1 LDLPLQTP
9 RKILV
14 IAAIVGSAITL
25 SACSTTA
32 NPGSAGSSSTASA
45 TFNKA
50 DVSFATDMA
59 AHHQQAVE
67 MSQMLLDKS
76 GIDPRVVT
84 LAQDIKAAQDPEIK
98 QMKSW
103 LSDWGQKSD
112 SMSGMDMSGT
122 LMSDSDMND
131 LKSST
136 GLAASKLF
144 LTQMTVHHKSALVMA
159 KTEVDSGKNA
169 DAVKLAKNIIST
181 QTTEITKMSEILA
194 SL

>member
-1 LDLPLQTP
+1 MYTP

-14 IAAIVGSAITL
+14 IAAIVGSVITV
-25 SACSTTA
+25 SACSTATT
-32 NPGSAGSSSTASA
+32 PSTSGSSSSASA
-45 TFNKA
+45 SFNKA

-59 AHHQQAVE
+59 GHHQQAVE

-76 GIDPRVVT
+76 DIDPRVVT
-84 LAQDIKAAQDPEIK
+84 LAEEIKAAQGPEIK

-112 SMSGMDMSGT
+112 SMSGMDMGGSM
-122 LMSDSDMND
+122 MSDADMND

-136 GLAASKLF
+136 GLAASKLY

-169 DAVKLAKNIIST
+169 DAVTLAKNIIST
-181 QTTEITKMSEILA
+181 QTTEITKMSDILA

>member
-1 LDLPLQTP
+1 MYTP
-9 RKILV
+9 PKILV
-14 IAAIVGSAITL
+14 IVAIVGSAMAL

-32 NPGSAGSSSTASA
+32 NPGATGSSSTASA
-45 TFNKA
+45 VFNKA

-67 MSQMLLDKS
+67 MSQMLLDKTD
-76 GIDPRVVT
+76 IDPRVVT
-84 LAQDIKAAQDPEIK
+84 LAQEIKAAQGPEIK

-103 LSDWGQKSD
+103 LSGWGQKSG
-112 SMSGMDMSGT
+112 SMSGMDMGGT

-136 GLAASKLF
+136 GPAASKLF
-144 LTQMTVHHKSALVMA
+144 LTQMTVHHTSALVMA

-181 QTTEITKMSEILA
+181 QTTEISTMSDILA

>member
-1 LDLPLQTP
+1 
-9 RKILV
+9 
-14 IAAIVGSAITL
+14 
-25 SACSTTA
+25 
-32 NPGSAGSSSTASA
+32 
-45 TFNKA
+45 
-50 DVSFATDMA
+50 
-59 AHHQQAVE
+59 

-76 GIDPRVVT
+76 DIDPRVVT
-84 LAQDIKAAQDPEIK
+84 LAQDIKAAQGPEIK

-144 LTQMTVHHKSALVMA
+144 LTQMTVHHKSALIMA

-169 DAVKLAKNIIST
+169 DAVKLAKDIIST
-181 QTTEITKMSEILA
+181 QTTEITKMSNILT

>member
-1 LDLPLQTP
+1 MYTSP
-9 RKILV
+9 KILV
-14 IAAIVGSAITL
+14 IVAIVGSAMAL

-32 NPGSAGSSSTASA
+32 NPGATGSSSTAA
-45 TFNKA
+45 AVFNKA

-76 GIDPRVVT
+76 DIDSRVVI
-84 LAQDIKAAQDPEIK
+84 LAQAIKDAQGPEIK

-103 LSDWGQKSD
+103 LSDWGQKSG

-136 GLAASKLF
+136 GPAASKLF
-144 LTQMTVHHKSALVMA
+144 LTQMTVHHTSALDMA
-159 KTEVDSGKNA
+159 KSEVDSGKNA

-181 QTTEITKMSEILA
+181 QTTEISTMSDILA

>member
-1 LDLPLQTP
+1 MHTP
-9 RKILV
+9 PKIFV
-14 IAAIVGSAITL
+14 IVAIVGSAISL

-32 NPGSAGSSSTASA
+32 NPGTTGSSSTASA
-45 TFNKA
+45 VFNKA
-50 DVSFATDMA
+50 DLSFATDMA

-76 GIDPRVVT
+76 DIDPRVVT
-84 LAQDIKAAQDPEIK
+84 LAQNIKAAQGPEIK

-112 SMSGMDMSGT
+112 TMSGMDMSGT

-136 GLAASKLF
+136 GMAASRLF

-159 KTEVDSGKNA
+159 KTEVDSGKSA
-169 DAVKLAKNIIST
+169 EAVTLAKNIIST
-181 QTTEITKMSEILA
+181 QTTEITQMSEILA

>member
-1 LDLPLQTP
+1 MYTP
-9 RKILV
+9 RKFLV
-14 IAAIVGSAITL
+14 ILAIVGSAVTV
-25 SACSTTA
+25 SACSTGVAPST
-32 NPGSAGSSSTASA
+32 PGSSSSASA
-45 TFNKA
+45 AFNKA

-59 AHHQQAVE
+59 GHHQQAVE

-84 LAQDIKAAQDPEIK
+84 LAQEIKAAQGPEIK

-112 SMSGMDMSGT
+112 SMSGMDMGGSM
-122 LMSDSDMND
+122 MSDADMND

-169 DAVKLAKNIIST
+169 DAVTLAKKIIST
-181 QTTEITKMSEILA
+181 QTTEITTMSDILA

>member
-1 LDLPLQTP
+1 MYTP

-14 IAAIVGSAITL
+14 IAAIVGSVITV
-25 SACSTTA
+25 SACSTAAT
-32 NPGSAGSSSTASA
+32 PSTSGSSASA
-45 TFNKA
+45 SAAFNKA

-59 AHHQQAVE
+59 GHHQQAVE

-76 GIDPRVVT
+76 NIDPRIVA
-84 LAQDIKAAQDPEIK
+84 LAKEIKAAQGPEIK

-112 SMSGMDMSGT
+112 SMSGMDMGGSM
-122 LMSDSDMND
+122 MSDADMND

-136 GLAASKLF
+136 GLTASKLF

-169 DAVKLAKNIIST
+169 DAVTLAKNIIST
-181 QTTEITKMSEILA
+181 QTTEITKMSDILA

>member
-1 LDLPLQTP
+1 MYTP
-9 RKILV
+9 RKIFV
-14 IAAIVGSAITL
+14 ILAIVGSAVTV
-25 SACSTTA
+25 SACSTAAT
-32 NPGSAGSSSTASA
+32 PGTTGSSSSASA
-45 TFNKA
+45 AFTKT
-50 DVSFATDMA
+50 DVSFATDMS

-76 GIDPRVVT
+76 DIDPRVVT
-84 LAQDIKAAQDPEIK
+84 LAQEIKAAQGPEIK

-112 SMSGMDMSGT
+112 SMSGMDMGGT

-169 DAVKLAKNIIST
+169 DAVTLAKNIIST
-181 QTTEITKMSEILA
+181 QTTEITTMSDILA

>member
-1 LDLPLQTP
+1 MYTP

-14 IAAIVGSAITL
+14 IAAIVGSVITV
-25 SACSTTA
+25 SACSTATT
-32 NPGSAGSSSTASA
+32 PSTSGSSSSASA
-45 TFNKA
+45 SFNKA

-59 AHHQQAVE
+59 GHHQQAVE

-76 GIDPRVVT
+76 DIDPRVVT
-84 LAQDIKAAQDPEIK
+84 LAEEIKAAQGPEIK

-112 SMSGMDMSGT
+112 SMSGMDMGGSM
-122 LMSDSDMND
+122 MSDADMND

-169 DAVKLAKNIIST
+169 DAVTLAKNIIST
-181 QTTEITKMSEILA
+181 QTTEITKMSDILA

>member
-1 LDLPLQTP
+1 MYTP

-14 IAAIVGSAITL
+14 IVAIIGSAISL

-32 NPGSAGSSSTASA
+32 NPGTTGSSSTASA
-45 TFNKA
+45 VFNKA
-50 DVSFATDMA
+50 DVSFATDMS

-76 GIDPRVVT
+76 AIDARVVT
-84 LAQDIKAAQDPEIK
+84 LAQAIKAAQGPEIK

-122 LMSDSDMND
+122 LMSDADMNA

-169 DAVKLAKNIIST
+169 DAVTLAKNITST
-181 QTTEITKMSEILA
+181 QTAEITKMSDILA
-194 SL
+194 TL

>member
-1 LDLPLQTP
+1 MYTP

-14 IAAIVGSAITL
+14 IAAIVGSVITV
-25 SACSTTA
+25 SACSTAAT
-32 NPGSAGSSSTASA
+32 PSTSGSSASA
-45 TFNKA
+45 SASFNKA
-50 DVSFATDMA
+50 DVNFATDMA
-59 AHHQQAVE
+59 GHHQQAVE

-76 GIDPRVVT
+76 NIDPRIVA
-84 LAQDIKAAQDPEIK
+84 LAKEIKAAQGPEIK

-103 LSDWGQKSD
+103 LADWGQKSD
-112 SMSGMDMSGT
+112 SMSGMDMGGSM
-122 LMSDSDMND
+122 MSDADMND

-136 GLAASKLF
+136 GLTASKLF

-169 DAVKLAKNIIST
+169 DAVTLAKNIIST
-181 QTTEITKMSEILA
+181 QTTEITKMSDILA

>member
-1 LDLPLQTP
+1 MYTP

-14 IAAIVGSAITL
+14 IAAIVGSVITV
-25 SACSTTA
+25 SACSTAAT
-32 NPGSAGSSSTASA
+32 PSTSGSSSSASA
-45 TFNKA
+45 SFNKA

-59 AHHQQAVE
+59 GHHQQAVE

-76 GIDPRVVT
+76 DINPRVVT
-84 LAQDIKAAQDPEIK
+84 LAEEIKAAQGPEIK

-112 SMSGMDMSGT
+112 SMSGMDMGGT
-122 LMSDSDMND
+122 LMSDADMND

-169 DAVKLAKNIIST
+169 DAVTLAKNIIST
-181 QTTEITKMSEILA
+181 QTTEITTMSDILA

>member
-1 LDLPLQTP
+1 MYTP
-9 RKILV
+9 PKILV
-14 IAAIVGSAITL
+14 IVAIVGSAMAL

-32 NPGSAGSSSTASA
+32 NPGATGSSSTAA
-45 TFNKA
+45 AVFNTA

-76 GIDPRVVT
+76 DIDSRVVT
-84 LAQDIKAAQDPEIK
+84 LAQAIKDAQGPEIK

-103 LSDWGQKSD
+103 LSDWGQKSG

-136 GLAASKLF
+136 GPAASKLF
-144 LTQMTVHHKSALVMA
+144 LTQMTVHHTSALDMA
-159 KTEVDSGKNA
+159 KSEVDSGKNA
-169 DAVKLAKNIIST
+169 DAVTLAKNIIST
-181 QTTEITKMSEILA
+181 QTTEISTMSDILA

>member
-1 LDLPLQTP
+1 MYTP

-14 IAAIVGSAITL
+14 IAAIVGSVITV
-25 SACSTTA
+25 SACSTATT
-32 NPGSAGSSSTASA
+32 PSTSGSSSSASA
-45 TFNKA
+45 SFNKA

-59 AHHQQAVE
+59 GHHQQAVE

-76 GIDPRVVT
+76 DIDPRVVT
-84 LAQDIKAAQDPEIK
+84 LAEEIKAAQGPEIK
-98 QMKSW
+98 QMMSW

-112 SMSGMDMSGT
+112 SMSGMDMGGSM
-122 LMSDSDMND
+122 MSDADMND

-136 GLAASKLF
+136 GLAASKLY

-169 DAVKLAKNIIST
+169 DAVTLAKNIIST
-181 QTTEITKMSEILA
+181 QTTEITKMSDILA

>member
-1 LDLPLQTP
+1 MYTP

-14 IAAIVGSAITL
+14 IAAIVGSVITV
-25 SACSTTA
+25 SACSTAAT
-32 NPGSAGSSSTASA
+32 PSTSGSSSSASA
-45 TFNKA
+45 SFNKA

-59 AHHQQAVE
+59 GHHQQAVE

-76 GIDPRVVT
+76 DIDPRVVT
-84 LAQDIKAAQDPEIK
+84 LAEEIKAAQGPEIK
-98 QMKSW
+98 KMKSW

-112 SMSGMDMSGT
+112 SMSGMDMGGT
-122 LMSDSDMND
+122 LMSDADMND

-169 DAVKLAKNIIST
+169 DAVTLAKNIIST
-181 QTTEITKMSEILA
+181 QTTEITTMSDILA

>member
-1 LDLPLQTP
+1 MYTP

-14 IAAIVGSAITL
+14 IAAIVGSAITV
-25 SACSTTA
+25 SACSTAAT
-32 NPGSAGSSSTASA
+32 PSTSGSSSSASA
-45 TFNKA
+45 SFNKA

-59 AHHQQAVE
+59 GHHQQAVE

-76 GIDPRVVT
+76 DIDPRVVT
-84 LAQDIKAAQDPEIK
+84 LAEEIKAAQGPEIK

-103 LSDWGQKSD
+103 LSDWGQKSG
-112 SMSGMDMSGT
+112 SMSGMDMGGSM
-122 LMSDSDMND
+122 MSDADMND

-169 DAVKLAKNIIST
+169 DAVTLAKTIIST
-181 QTTEITKMSEILA
+181 QTTEITTMSDILA

>member
-1 LDLPLQTP
+1 MYTP
-9 RKILV
+9 PKILV
-14 IAAIVGSAITL
+14 IVAIVGSAIAL

-32 NPGSAGSSSTASA
+32 NPGTTGSSSTASA
-45 TFNKA
+45 VFNKA

-76 GIDPRVVT
+76 AIDPRVVT
-84 LAQDIKAAQDPEIK
+84 LAQAIKDAQGPEIK

-103 LSDWGQKSD
+103 LSDWGHKSG
-112 SMSGMDMSGT
+112 SMSGMDMNGT

-136 GLAASKLF
+136 GPAASKLF
-144 LTQMTVHHKSALVMA
+144 LTQMTVHHTSALVMA

-181 QTTEITKMSEILA
+181 QTTEISTMSDILA

>member
-1 LDLPLQTP
+1 MYTS

-14 IAAIVGSAITL
+14 ILAIVGSAITV
-25 SACSTTA
+25 SACSTAAT
-32 NPGSAGSSSTASA
+32 PGTTGSSSSASA
-45 TFNKA
+45 AFNKA
-50 DVSFATDMA
+50 DISFATDMA

-76 GIDPRVVT
+76 DIDPRVVT
-84 LAQDIKAAQDPEIK
+84 LAQEIKAAQDPEIMK
-98 QMKSW
+98 MKSW
-103 LSDWGQKSD
+103 LSDWGQKSG
-112 SMSGMDMSGT
+112 SMSGMNMGGT

-169 DAVKLAKNIIST
+169 DAVGLAKNIIAT
-181 QTTEITKMSEILA
+181 QTTEITTMSDILA